1 MQGTNFFLKQ
11 LWPLTVLKEY
21 QGHCLDQTEKGIPS
35 TDVKT
40 DKPRFNTLAKVSPAI
55 SAEVTA
61 VQQNNIDDLYVP
73 NVCYKLQTYICV
85 FASC

>member
-40 DKPRFNTLAKVSPAI
+40 DKPRFNTLARVSPAN

-61 VQQNNIDDLYVP
+61 VQQNNTDNLYVP
-73 NVCYKLQTYICV
+73 NVSSKYTDILLFV
-85 FASC
+85 SR